1 MDVVTGAA
9 RPKPRLR
16 GVLHQWAFVASLAGG
31 VVVVVASHGAAARVG
46 AAAFATTVA
55 TMFGA
60 SALYHRVTWRPEIRR
75 RLRVLDQA
83 GIFSLIA
90 GTYTPFGLLVL
101 SGAWRWTI
109 LPIVW
114 AGALAAILLKVFWLD
129 APKWLAAA
137 IAVGLGWVGAIAF
150 PQILAA
156 GVTTATLLLAGG
168 VAYSLGALVYV
179 VRRPDPLPG
188 VFGYH
193 EVFHALT
200 IVAVGAQYAAVA
212 IVVAD

>member
-1 MDVVTGAA
+1 
-9 RPKPRLR
+9 
-16 GVLHQWAFVASLAGG
+16 VLHQWAFVVSI
-31 VVVVVASHGAAARVG
+31 VVG
-46 AAAFATTVA
+46 AVLVAASGGARARIGTAVFATTVA

-60 SALYHRVTWRPEIRR
+60 SALYHRVTWQPAIRR

-90 GTYTPFGLLVL
+90 GTYTPFALLAL

-109 LPIVW
+109 LSIVW
-114 AGALAAILLKVFWLD
+114 TGALTAILLKVFWLD

-137 IAVGLGWVGAIAF
+137 IAVCLGWVGAVAF
-150 PQILAA
+150 PQILDA
-156 GVTTATLLLAGG
+156 GMPTATLLLAGG
-168 VAYSLGALVYV
+168 VVYSLGAIVYV
-179 VRRPDPLPG
+179 VKRPDPLPT

-200 IVAVGAQYAAVA
+200 IVGVSAQYVAVA
-212 IVVAD
+212 LLATD

>member
-1 MDVVTGAA
+1 MQMATGAA

-16 GVLHQWAFVASLAGG
+16 GVLHQWAFVASLVGG
-31 VVVVVASHGAAARVG
+31 VILVAASREPAARVG
-46 AAAFATTVA
+46 SAVFATTVA

-60 SALYHRVTWRPEIRR
+60 SALYHRVTWQPVIRR

-90 GTYTPFGLLVL
+90 GTYTPFALLVL
-101 SGAWRWTI
+101 TGAWRWTI
-109 LPIVW
+109 LSIAW
-114 AGALAAILLKVFWLD
+114 AGALAAILLKLFWLD
-129 APKWLAAA
+129 APKWLAAV
-137 IAVGLGWVGAIAF
+137 IAVGLGWIGALAF
-150 PQILAA
+150 PQILDA
-156 GVTTATLLLAGG
+156 GVPTATLLLAGG
-168 VAYSLGALVYV
+168 VFYSLGAVVYV
-179 VRRPDPLPG
+179 VKRPDPVPG

-212 IVVAD
+212 LLAAD

>member
-1 MDVVTGAA
+1 MSVAGAA
-9 RPKPRLR
+9 RLRPRLR

-31 VVVVVASHGAAARVG
+31 AVLVAVSRGPAARVG
-46 AAAFATTVA
+46 AAVFATTVT

-101 SGAWRWTI
+101 EGAWRWTI
-109 LPIVW
+109 LAIVW
-114 AGALAAILLKVFWLD
+114 AGALAAILLKVCWLD

-150 PQILAA
+150 PQILDA
-156 GVTTATLLLAGG
+156 GVPAATLLLVGG

-179 VRRPDPLPG
+179 VRRPDPVPT

-200 IVAVGAQYAAVA
+200 IVGVAAQYVAVTL
-212 IVVAD
+212 VVAD